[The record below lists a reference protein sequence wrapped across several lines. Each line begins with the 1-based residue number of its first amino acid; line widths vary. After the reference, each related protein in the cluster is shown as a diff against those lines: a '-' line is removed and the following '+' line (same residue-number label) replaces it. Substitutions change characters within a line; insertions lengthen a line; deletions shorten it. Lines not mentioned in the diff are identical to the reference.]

1 MKIIL
6 LLFMLTLA
14 QCQESGT
21 FWWKNKDLINGA
33 SQSRSLKESSA
44 KIRTL
49 PPRYRQQ
56 EKEEVTTKKTVSLY
70 DRDSHETQDN
80 NNAEYKYDNEPDCVC
95 VPKNLCDSNNTLITD
110 GNGLIDER

>member
-6 LLFMLTLA
+6 LLFILTIYDC

-21 FWWKNKDLINGA
+21 FWWKNKDLVNSA

-49 PPRYRQQ
+49 PPRYRH

-70 DRDSHETQDN
+70 DRDTHETQDN
-80 NNAEYKYDNEPDCVC
+80 QAEYKYDNEPDCVC